1 MPMFYVPNPTY
12 EPCKASKDLEYYI
25 NLTMERLNDELTL
38 STSRN
43 SLHSSFQICFKSL
56 RLSLDD
62 IIILRADK
70 GLGLVVVLRSDYSTW
85 MLDHLWN
92 DQVYRGVASLPVIA
106 EKYVELETIL
116 VTAGLM
122 LDSDIAKYILQ
133 DNTGKVNWG
142 HLYFLVKIHKKD
154 ISPPP
159 LRPICSQLRT
169 VSYYASKYVSK
180 ILAPLVKEHV
190 HTYFDDSLHIIEYLT
205 VTEFHQPVV
214 LCAADISNLYPSID
228 ITDVLLKL
236 ELFLRSFRSLDLDLI
251 MTLVQFILYNN
262 YFEIDGLFFRQVSG
276 VAMGTPCAVMIS
288 VIYVHMLETATSL
301 AIDPQSKPLYLVRY
315 IDDFFG
321 IFLTVADAQNFFLC
335 FNTQNT
341 NIKVPIEELQ
351 LSYCDYN
358 CGVNF
363 LDFTVQQVLGDP
375 KLVLKLYQKPFHL
388 SHHQYIHFYS
398 RHQHHVKSSFI
409 RSELNRIFLRC
420 SLLHDCISQF
430 ELFYNTLVS
439 RGYPTSFLDVLFQ
452 KHIVYSS
459 PVDYEGKRL
468 YYISCRLISKYN
480 RQVTLRPLVY
490 KKRYGSVL
498 PFKRILSTD
507 CIRWAPSFLPVF
519 QERDPVVV
527 TYGQKRLGSAVLN
540 KRPKLF

>member
-1 MPMFYVPNPTY
+1 
-12 EPCKASKDLEYYI
+12 
-25 NLTMERLNDELTL
+25 
-38 STSRN
+38 
-43 SLHSSFQICFKSL
+43 
-56 RLSLDD
+56 
-62 IIILRADK
+62 
-70 GLGLVVVLRSDYSTW
+70 
-85 MLDHLWN
+85 
-92 DQVYRGVASLPVIA
+92 
-106 EKYVELETIL
+106 
-116 VTAGLM
+116 
-122 LDSDIAKYILQ
+122 
-133 DNTGKVNWG
+133 
-142 HLYFLVKIHKKD
+142 
-154 ISPPP
+154 
-159 LRPICSQLRT
+159 
-169 VSYYASKYVSK
+169 
-180 ILAPLVKEHV
+180 
-190 HTYFDDSLHIIEYLT
+190 
-205 VTEFHQPVV
+205 
-214 LCAADISNLYPSID
+214 
-228 ITDVLLKL
+228 
-236 ELFLRSFRSLDLDLI
+236 

-321 IFLTVADAQNFFLC
+321 IFSTVADAQNFFLC

-398 RHQHHVKSSFI
+398 RHQHHVKSGFI

-420 SLLHDCISQF
+420 SLLHDCIRQF
-430 ELFYNTLVS
+430 ELFYNTLVG

-459 PVDYEGKRL
+459 PLDYQGKRL

-490 KKRYGSVL
+490 KMRYGSVL

-519 QERDPVVV
+519 NERDPVVV